1 MHLVGLKK
9 YYSILKHV
17 NDVKRILKSRNE
29 GILWNIASQLENE
42 ESQKS
47 FLESSEN
54 NYLYKLHFSKIEY
67 IFKSLKCMQEV
78 FRKNH
83 N

>member
-1 MHLVGLKK
+1 MEHSVSTK
-9 YYSILKHV
+9 
-17 NDVKRILKSRNE
+17 
-29 GILWNIASQLENE
+29 ENE